1 MLKRSPLDDDF
12 DDGPVGTILVFN
24 HDADAAELVGRLVEH
39 AGFGA
44 LRFGDAAGLIGQ
56 LAEGGVAAVI
66 IDALGTGIS
75 AAFELLDAI
84 RADRAGSDT
93 AVIILAA
100 TDTNRL
106 YAYQSGVDAFVVR
119 PFHADEL
126 IEEVRTTIG
135 RSVDERERHRREQL
149 EAGGATG

>member
-1 MLKRSPLDDDF
+1 VLKRSPLDNDF

-24 HDADAAELVGRLVEH
+24 HDADAAELVGRLIEH

-44 LRFGDAAGLIGQ
+44 LRFGDPAGLVGQ
-56 LAEGGVAAVI
+56 LAEGGVTAVV

-84 RADRAGSDT
+84 RADQAGRET
-93 AVIILAA
+93 PVIILAA

-126 IEEVRTTIG
+126 IEAVRTTIA
-135 RSVDERERHRREQL
+135 RSVDERERFRREQL
-149 EAGGATG
+149 DAGGATG

>member
-44 LRFGDAAGLIGQ
+44 LRFGDPAGLVGQ

-84 RADRAGSDT
+84 RNDQAGRDT

-100 TDTNRL
+100 TATNRL

-126 IEEVRTTIG
+126 IDAVRTTVG